1 MSRDFR
7 VYLEDIIEA
16 VTKIESYM
24 HEVPFATFQQ
34 DLMRI
39 DAVLRN
45 LGIIGEATKKI
56 PASLKK
62 KYPDVEWRKIA
73 GLRDILV
80 HEYFG
85 VQLELVWDVVQTKLP
100 RLKEQVSRI
109 LQE

>member
-1 MSRDFR
+1 VKWNISRDFR

-45 LGIIGEATKKI
+45 LGIIGEASKKI

-62 KYPDVEWRKIA
+62 KYPDVE
-73 GLRDILV
+73 
-80 HEYFG
+80 
-85 VQLELVWDVVQTKLP
+85 
-100 RLKEQVSRI
+100 
-109 LQE
+109 